1 MSCVSKKMI
10 IGSHFLSEMLTFPV
24 LASTLISETVPHFL
38 HRCSCWILA
47 TNLSCCCKSSIWAKQ
62 TELMWITAGVSGCFL
77 IVALFFIMKEYDKE
91 YEQVKQL

>member
-1 MSCVSKKMI
+1 MTSNNHFFTNTRHSAILCG
-10 IGSHFLSEMLTFPV
+10 IGFLFLY
-24 LASTLISETVPHFL
+24 IS
-38 HRCSCWILA
+38 A
-47 TNLSCCCKSSIWAKQ
+47 IWAKQ